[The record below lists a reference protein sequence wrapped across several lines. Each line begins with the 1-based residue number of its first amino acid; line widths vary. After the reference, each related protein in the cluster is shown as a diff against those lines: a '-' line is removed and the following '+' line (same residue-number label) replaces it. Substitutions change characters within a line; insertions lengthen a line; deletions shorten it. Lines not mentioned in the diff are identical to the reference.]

1 MTYDIATLYAD
12 ETGFTLLDGAKRVL
26 NAIGEKYRRDFNFID
41 GVIGK
46 IATEKCGE
54 ALPKSTID
62 NAAKTH
68 AVLFGASVEQTS
80 YAALLKSALASLC
93 KSLGLYAG
101 LHPIKFYPNL
111 SNHSALKDDILSN
124 GVDLAIVRD
133 IDGGIYYGENGFR
146 VNGKFG
152 REAFDTECYSELE
165 IERVARIAY
174 ELARARGNSVALADK
189 ASNLTSSR
197 LWRKIVTDI
206 NEDYPDVRLDM
217 LDISEMAKRLV
228 QNPSQFDVILTSNLF
243 GDAIASFAAALVGS
257 QNVMPTIALGDT
269 TLGLYG
275 AKCDM
280 PERFVKNDIVNPIGE
295 ILACA
300 NMLRLSFDL
309 ECEATAIENAA
320 SATIAKNKLPYDLG
334 GEFTSSQI
342 IDEIISKIQ
351 TE

>member
-12 ETGFTLLDGAKRVL
+12 ETGFTLIDGAKRVL
-26 NAIGEKYRRDFNFID
+26 NAIGKKYRLDFNFID

-46 IATEKCGE
+46 SAMDKCGE
-54 ALPKSTID
+54 PLPQSTIET
-62 NAAKTH
+62 AAKAH
-68 AVLFGASVEQTS
+68 AVLLGASGEQSPYTS
-80 YAALLKSALASLC
+80 LFQGALTFLY

-101 LHPIKFYPNL
+101 LHPVKLHPNL
-111 SNHSALKDDILSN
+111 ANQSTLKDDILSN
-124 GVDLAIVRD
+124 GVDLVIVRD
-133 IDGGIYYGENGFR
+133 IDGGIYFGENGFR

-174 ELARARGNSVALADK
+174 ELARTRNKSVALADK

-217 LDISEMAKRLV
+217 LDISEMAKRLA

-243 GDAIASFAAALVGS
+243 GDAITAFAAALVGS
-257 QNVMPTIALGDT
+257 QNAMPTIALGDT

-275 AKCDM
+275 AQCDM
-280 PERFVKNDIVNPIGE
+280 PECFAKNGIVNPIGE
-295 ILACA
+295 ILACSS
-300 NMLRLSFDL
+300 MLRLSLDL
-309 ECEATAIENAA
+309 GSEATALENATA
-320 SATIAKNKLPYDLG
+320 ATIADNKLPYDLG
-334 GEFTSSQI
+334 GKLTSSQL
-342 IDEIISKIQ
+342 IDEIILRL
-351 TE
+351 